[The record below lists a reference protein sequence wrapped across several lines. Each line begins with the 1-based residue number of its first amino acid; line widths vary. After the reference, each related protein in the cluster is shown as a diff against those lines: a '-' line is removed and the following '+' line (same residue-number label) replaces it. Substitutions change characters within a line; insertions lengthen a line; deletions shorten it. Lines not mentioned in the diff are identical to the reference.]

1 MDQTIEKGNDTA
13 RNEFIRLIKLHI
25 TEHRKYTFRPIKI
38 DNIDCYV
45 VIYGD
50 TKIVNFEAIHVYCK
64 FDRNGQNYNQPYSVY
79 HFNYRSIEWAL
90 TKIENIA
97 NSFKVFD
104 GDLVNVEQYNMLHM
118 EKMIIPYR
126 EEQTCCVCFSNT
138 YDTTHDCNHYICLQ
152 CRSLCILNKKPDCPV
167 CRKDNA
173 LKYYSN
179 DMKLINNCEYDDICR
194 SIEGIHSGS
203 DESSA
208 VSESSTSSSSRSDS
222 PPLLI
227 GIDENVAVRTPSPDT
242 DIQINYHTPIAFMY
256 WRRLIETS
264 DE

>member
-1 MDQTIEKGNDTA
+1 MDQTINDKS
-13 RNEFIRLIKLHI
+13 RNEFIRLIEVHI
-25 TEHRKYTFRPIKI
+25 REHRKYTFRPIKI
-38 DNIDCYV
+38 DGIDCYV

-50 TKIVNFEAIHVYCK
+50 TKIVNVEAIHVYCK

-79 HFNYRSIEWAL
+79 YFTYRTIESAL
-90 TKIENIA
+90 TKIERIA
-97 NSFKVFD
+97 NSFKIFD
-104 GDLVNVEQYNMLHM
+104 GDLVNPQQYNMLQM

-194 SIEGIHSGS
+194 SIEGRHSGS
-203 DESSA
+203 DESSV
-208 VSESSTSSSSRSDS
+208 VSESFTSSSSRSDS

-227 GIDENVAVRTPSPDT
+227 GIHEDVDVRTPSPET